1 MGSMSDHF
9 NRTSVGEGAL
19 GLLERAARNGDT
31 DTIKKLLGHTPPP
44 PPASEPAAPAPEE
57 PAQPPA
63 EVKTELGAD
72 LAVLKPA
79 NVRSRVNSPGKG
91 R

>member
-9 NRTSVGEGAL
+9 NRTGVGEGAL

-44 PPASEPAAPAPEE
+44 PEAKPEETPVPEQPAP
-57 PAQPPA
+57 PPA
-63 EVKTELGAD
+63 EVKTALGSD

-79 NVRSRVNSPGKG
+79 NVRSRVNPPGKG

>member
-9 NRTSVGEGAL
+9 NRTSVGAGAM
-19 GLLERAARNGDT
+19 GLLEHATRHGHMDVV
-31 DTIKKLLGHTPPP
+31 KLLLGQ
-44 PPASEPAAPAPEE
+44 PPAPQSESAEPVTSAAP
-57 PAQPPA
+57 PPA

-72 LAVLKPA
+72 MAVLKPA
-79 NVRSRVNSPGKG
+79 NVRSRIRPQRK